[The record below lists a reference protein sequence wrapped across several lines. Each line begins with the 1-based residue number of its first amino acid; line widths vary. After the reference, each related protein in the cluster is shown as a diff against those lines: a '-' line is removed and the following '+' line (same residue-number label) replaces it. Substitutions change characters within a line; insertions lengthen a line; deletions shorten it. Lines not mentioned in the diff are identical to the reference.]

1 MHERIWKF
9 RLTDENVIECSSY
22 FRKRATEVAADVN
35 CQLIAS
41 TVVRIER
48 RRDNVRKIVGT
59 ALLQNA
65 GENVLEFRPDPK
77 RQR

>member
-1 MHERIWKF
+1 MYERIWKF
-9 RLTDENVIECSSY
+9 RLTDENVIECSSF
-22 FRKRATEVAADVN
+22 FRKRAREVAADVYY
-35 CQLIAS
+35 QLIAS

-48 RRDNVRKIVGT
+48 RRDNVPKIVDT

-65 GENVLEFRPDPK
+65 GENVLEFRPGPK